1 MTAGETR
8 ALWNRSAVIDRRY
21 RSGPSFTASFKYG
34 ALPVAIVKGGIH
46 EIIEDYDPTMDSGY
60 GFLCYANSPDAFW
73 DSIKGARE
81 IFEQKDVWPML
92 MERAISRDFSWQM
105 VAERYERVY
114 EQLGLKAV
122 A

>member
-1 MTAGETR
+1 MG
-8 ALWNRSAVIDRRY
+8 
-21 RSGPSFTASFKYG
+21 
-34 ALPVAIVKGGIH
+34 
-46 EIIEDYDPTMDSGY
+46 SGY
-60 GFLCYANSPDAFW
+60 GFICYANSPDAFW

-122 A
+122 GLRRSLRASKLSQPFPGTHEIGGGLDVVGMRRS

>member
-1 MTAGETR
+1 
-8 ALWNRSAVIDRRY
+8 
-21 RSGPSFTASFKYG
+21 
-34 ALPVAIVKGGIH
+34 
-46 EIIEDYDPTMDSGY
+46 
-60 GFLCYANSPDAFW
+60 
-73 DSIKGARE
+73 
-81 IFEQKDVWPML
+81 ML